1 MRSNTRV
8 GGPVKKLLVA
18 AVLLFGLGCSNV
30 DLDLEVTPTPEVLR
44 VTLGGKEPD
53 TWESLQA
60 ERSELAVEGLDILD
74 RLQDSGYGI
83 STRDDEKSRPWP
95 IQTQVSKIVKDIGR
109 IEADLL
115 LMDSPT
121 PTITPIPTITLTPT
135 IDECRDFLHETAYNE
150 VLPTVRALK
159 RTNADVHLGG
169 IMQAVLADRTP
180 GELWKKV
187 YGEQRAS
194 CQDRLLQNLYN

>member
-1 MRSNTRV
+1 MRSNTRI

-83 STRDDEKSRPWP
+83 STRDDEKSWPWP
-95 IQTQVSKIVKDIGR
+95 IQTQVAKIVKDIGR
-109 IEADLL
+109 IDADLL
-115 LMDSPT
+115 MMDSPT
-121 PTITPIPTITLTPT
+121 PTPTPT
-135 IDECRDFLHETAYNE
+135 
-150 VLPTVRALK
+150 PTVPECEKYLEDTTFPHAEATYTARRKAGRGLDALL
-159 RTNADVHLGG
+159 RPTYANSDW
-169 IMQAVLADRTP
+169 
-180 GELWKKV
+180 EYE
-187 YGEQRAS
+187 YGEQRAYCEARVNS
-194 CQDRLLQNLYN
+194 PPRQ

>member
-8 GGPVKKLLVA
+8 GGPIERLLAA

-60 ERSELAVEGLDILD
+60 ERSDLAAEGLDILN
-74 RLQDSGYGI
+74 RLQNSGYGI
-83 STRDDEKSRPWP
+83 STRDDEKSWPWP
-95 IQTQVSKIVKDIGR
+95 IQTQVAKIVKDIGR
-109 IEADLL
+109 IDAELI
-115 LMDSPT
+115 LMDSP
-121 PTITPIPTITLTPT
+121 TPT

-180 GELWKKV
+180 GEIWKKV